1 MLDTSDFRKGM
12 RLKVEGDIYYI
23 VDFQH
28 ARTAQRR
35 ANVWTKLKSIRNGAI
50 LERTF
55 SAGEQ
60 FEEPDF
66 LQKNMQYLYNDGDG
80 FHFMDSQNYEQ
91 TQLSPEQIGDYRWYL
106 QENLEYQV
114 LFFEGVPISLE
125 MPMAVILKV
134 VESEP
139 GVKGD
144 SVSNLTK
151 QAKVETGLAVRVP
164 LFIKEGDKIKID
176 TTDGKY
182 LERV

>member
-1 MLDTSDFRKGM
+1 MIDTSDFRKGM
-12 RLKVEGDIYYI
+12 RLKIEGDIYYI

-35 ANVWTKLKSIRNGAI
+35 ANVWTKLKSIKSGQV

-66 LQKNMQYLYNDGDG
+66 QQKTMQFLYTDGDG
-80 FHFMDSQNYEQ
+80 FHFMDMRTYEQ
-91 TQLSPEQIGDYRWYL
+91 VAMSLEQISDYRWYL

-114 LFFEGVPISLE
+114 LFFEGAPISLE
-125 MPMAVILKV
+125 MPSAVILKV
-134 VESEP
+134 TESEP

-151 QAKVETGLAVRVP
+151 QAMVETGLKVRVP
-164 LFIKEGDKIKID
+164 LFVKEGDKIKID
-176 TTDGKY
+176 TNDGKY

>member
-1 MLDTSDFRKGM
+1 
-12 RLKVEGDIYYI
+12 
-23 VDFQH
+23 
-28 ARTAQRR
+28 
-35 ANVWTKLKSIRNGAI
+35 

-66 LQKNMQYLYNDGDG
+66 VQKEMQYLYNDADG
-80 FHFMDSQNYEQ
+80 FHFMDTQTYEQ
-91 TQLSPEQIGDYRWYL
+91 IQLTPEQIGDYRWYL

-114 LFFEGVPISLE
+114 LFFEGAPISLE
-125 MPMAVILKV
+125 MPTAVVLKV

-151 QAKVETGLAVRVP
+151 QAKVETGLTVRVP

-176 TTDGKY
+176 TSDGKY